1 MNKDSIEQ
9 ALDADLRL
17 SLQAMRRAALR
28 AHEVAART
36 GTAVIVSRHGVI
48 ERIVPE
54 PQPPTLRV
62 QEPPAPYGDGT

>member
-9 ALDADLRL
+9 ARDADLRH

-28 AHEVAART
+28 AYEVAART

-48 ERIVPE
+48 ERIVSE
-54 PQPPTLRV
+54 PSSPSLRV
-62 QEPPAPYGDGT
+62 QEPPVPYGDGV